1 LTVQKL
7 IDLTHNITAV
17 SWCVAVEVYWR
28 GCSSA
33 KNPVA
38 NVPQVCN
45 KRGEG
50 TEKEMTMSLAKVILL
65 TMTTAMAA
73 HGSVT
78 KAAFGNTSDG
88 TAVDIYTLKAEGIEA
103 QVTTYGARVVS
114 IKTPDRDG
122 KVSNVVLGYSALDG
136 YLEDKSYL
144 GAIVGRYG
152 NRIAFGKF
160 SIDGQEHQ
168 VTIND
173 GPNSL
178 HGGKVGFDQLVWKA
192 REIADGVEMTLVS
205 KDGDQGY
212 PGTLTA
218 HVRYTVHHGAL
229 RIDYNMSTDKPTV
242 VNLTNHSYFNLSG
255 DSKKTILNDVL
266 TLPADKFT
274 PVDSGLIPTGELAPV
289 EGTPFDFRK
298 ATAIGSR
305 INEDN
310 QQLKYGLGYD
320 LNWVLRGENGVVK
333 TAAQVYDPVSG
344 RVMTVTTTEPGVQFY
359 SGNHL
364 TGAKAGK
371 AQEGFEKNTAL
382 CLETQHFPDSP
393 NHPSFPSTVL
403 RPGEARHS
411 TTTFTFTTHAK

>member
-1 LTVQKL
+1 M
-7 IDLTHNITAV
+7 
-17 SWCVAVEVYWR
+17 E
-28 GCSSA
+28 SSGA
-33 KNPVA
+33 KG
-38 NVPQVCN
+38 QR
-45 KRGEG
+45 K
-50 TEKEMTMSLAKVILL
+50 MTKSLAKVILL

-73 HGSVT
+73 HSSVT
-78 KAAFGNTSDG
+78 KAAFGNTPDG
-88 TAVDIYTLKAEGIEA
+88 TAVDIYTLKTEGIEA
-103 QVTTYGARVVS
+103 QVMTYGARVVS
-114 IKTPDRDG
+114 LKTPDRDG
-122 KVSNVVLGYSALDG
+122 KVTNIVLGYSALDG

-152 NRIAFGKF
+152 NRIAFGRF
-160 SIDGQEHQ
+160 TLDGQQHQ
-168 VTIND
+168 LTIND

-178 HGGKVGFDQLVWKA
+178 HGGKVGFDKLVWKA
-192 REIADGVEMTLVS
+192 REVADGVEMTLVS
-205 KDGDQGY
+205 NDGDQGY

-229 RIDYNMSTDKPTV
+229 RIDYSVSTDKPTV

-255 DSKKTILNDVL
+255 DTSKTILDDVL

-274 PVDSGLIPTGELAPV
+274 PVDAGLIPTGELAPV

-298 ATAIGSR
+298 ATVIGSR
-305 INEDN
+305 IHEED

-333 TAAQVYDPVSG
+333 TAGQVYDPVSG

-364 TGAKAGK
+364 DGTKAGK

-403 RPGEARHS
+403 MPGEPRHS

>member
-1 LTVQKL
+1 MRYL
-7 IDLTHNITAV
+7 
-17 SWCVAVEVYWR
+17 
-28 GCSSA
+28 
-33 KNPVA
+33 VA
-38 NVPQVCN
+38 NVPRN
-45 KRGEG
+45 GIRGAKG
-50 TEKEMTMSLAKVILL
+50 QRKMTKSLAKVILL

-88 TAVDIYTLKAEGIEA
+88 TAVDIYTLKTEGIEA
-103 QVTTYGARVVS
+103 QVMTYGARVVS

-122 KVSNVVLGYSALDG
+122 KVTNVVLGYSALDG

-152 NRIAFGKF
+152 NRIAFGRF
-160 SIDGQEHQ
+160 TIDGQEHQ

-178 HGGKVGFDQLVWKA
+178 HGGKVGFDKLVWKA
-192 REIADGVEMTLVS
+192 REVADGVEMTLVS

-255 DSKKTILNDVL
+255 DTKKTILEDVL

-289 EGTPFDFRK
+289 DGTPFDFRK
-298 ATAIGSR
+298 ATVIGSR

-333 TAAQVYDPVSG
+333 TAGQVYDPGSG

-364 TGAKAGK
+364 DGTKAGK
-371 AQEGFEKNTAL
+371 AQEGFAKNTAL

-403 RPGEARHS
+403 RPGENRHS

>member
-1 LTVQKL
+1 
-7 IDLTHNITAV
+7 
-17 SWCVAVEVYWR
+17 
-28 GCSSA
+28 
-33 KNPVA
+33 
-38 NVPQVCN
+38 
-45 KRGEG
+45 
-50 TEKEMTMSLAKVILL
+50 MTMSLAKVILL

-122 KVSNVVLGYSALDG
+122 KVANVVLGYSALDG